1 MKNLTVLNND
11 KLTMS
16 SREIAALVEKR
27 HDNVKRTIDTLLE
40 KKLIGCPQIED
51 GEKSANGVVE
61 KVYLIG
67 KRDSYVIVAQ
77 LSPEFTARLVD
88 RWQELEAK
96 SQSNLPNFSN
106 PAEAARAWALQ
117 YEQNQSLLIEN
128 TKKDQLIGEYKPK
141 ADYVDMILKSTSL
154 VTITQIAKDY
164 GKSGR
169 AMNKLL
175 NDLGIQ
181 YYQSGQW
188 LLYSKYHAQGYT
200 HSETINIKHNN
211 GLDEIKMT
219 TKWTQKGRL
228 FLYDRLKA
236 AAVLPLIEQKAA

>member
-1 MKNLTVLNND
+1 MSQLMKQQQ
-11 KLTMS
+11 TMP
-16 SREIAALVEKR
+16 SREIAELCNKLHKNVIRDIEAVLGELKIEPTEFQSTYTDNQGKTHKCFNLPKRETLILVSGYSIAMRAK
-27 HDNVKRTIDTLLE
+27 I
-40 KKLIGCPQIED
+40 I
-51 GEKSANGVVE
+51 
-61 KVYLIG
+61 
-67 KRDSYVIVAQ
+67 
-77 LSPEFTARLVD
+77 D
-88 RWQELEAK
+88 RWQALEAK